1 MAYIPLNNFIL
12 ILNNFVLVQIT
23 TFQNKFN
30 HSMQN
35 VSLDNFIK
43 GMVFILVSFLFF
55 VNRITEL

>member
-12 ILNNFVLVQIT
+12 ILNNFVLVQIIP
-23 TFQNKFN
+23 FQNKFN

-35 VSLDNFIK
+35 VYLDNFIK

>member
-23 TFQNKFN
+23 TFQTKFN

-35 VSLDNFIK
+35 VSLENFIK